1 MFLQAKALEPDRS
14 AELRR
19 VWHAVD
25 RDGNGSLDMDELREV
40 CERRSLSLHVICY
53 N

>member
-40 CERRSLSLHVICY
+40 CERRSLSLHFICY